1 MKQQIFEYYFQIVE
15 MENNCDSSCSKNIEL
30 EKEIFVLCGLMME
43 MESKL
48 VDEKERR
55 EDLIYEG
62 IQRFEI

>member
-1 MKQQIFEYYFQIVE
+1 

-30 EKEIFVLCGLMME
+30 EKEIFVLCGLMVE
-43 MESKL
+43 LESKL

-62 IQRFEI
+62 I

>member
-30 EKEIFVLCGLMME
+30 EEEIFVLCGLMVE
-43 MESKL
+43 LESKL